1 MKRLTEYLLVASLLL
16 GGVSTITAQEK
27 SQGANMPPKVLNI
40 TREFTKPGKAGT
52 VHEKSEGAF
61 VQAMRGAKWPTHY
74 LAMDSLSGKPRSLFF
89 TAYDSFEA
97 MEKDALATQKNEA
110 LSAALERA
118 EVADGELL
126 TETDTGDFAFRE
138 EYSLRPSHDIPH
150 MRYFDISVFHVRP
163 GHEKDWD
170 TLARMYVAAYEK
182 IPDGHWVTYEAV
194 YGQQGGTFL
203 VIIPMKSASEIDR
216 SFGQGKQF
224 EAAMGEDGM
233 KKLSELSAAA
243 LESTQSNLFVFN
255 PRMSYVSD
263 DWVKADPDFWKPK
276 PAHAPAAA
284 SKKSE
289 EKSEKKK

>member
-1 MKRLTEYLLVASLLL
+1 MKRLTGYLLMSSLLF
-16 GGVSTITAQEK
+16 GGLATIAAQEK
-27 SQGANMPPKVLNI
+27 SPGAHMPPKVLNI

-61 VQAMRGAKWPTHY
+61 VKAMRDAKWPTHY

-110 LSAALERA
+110 FSAALERA

-126 TETDTGDFAFRE
+126 SETDTGDFAFRE
-138 EYSLRPSHDIPH
+138 DYSLRPGVDIPR
-150 MRYFDISVFHVRP
+150 MRYFDISVFRIRP
-163 GHEKDWD
+163 GHESDWD
-170 TLARMYVAAYEK
+170 ALAKMYVAGFQK
-182 IPDGHWVTYEAV
+182 VPDAHWATYEAV

-203 VIIPMKSASEIDR
+203 VITPMKSASEVDR
-216 SFGQGKQF
+216 SFGQWKEF
-224 EAAMGEDGM
+224 ETVMGEAGM
-233 KKLSELSAAA
+233 KKLGELSAAA
-243 LESTQSNLFVFN
+243 IESNQTNLFAFN

-263 DWVKADPDFWKPK
+263 DWLKADPDFWNPK
-276 PAHAPAAA
+276 PAHAPAA

-289 EKSEKKK
+289 AKSEMKK